1 MVGELVHGKFE
12 DIPHLA
18 TLLVA
23 PPVSIRSLARLMLI
37 AMVVSRPLATT
48 FSLALSLAAAL
59 PLVGPSWL
67 LAVGLRL
74 VARPQVVGVS
84 PRSALGSVQVVFV
97 YVTNRAML
105 QCVFQGV
112 AGMGSRYRLARRPKG
127 SLSVPKRMNF
137 RKRSKRPLTPPPHFR
152 KIILQIF

>member
-23 PPVSIRSLARLMLI
+23 PPVSIRSLARLMLV

-48 FSLALSLAAAL
+48 LSLALSLAAAL

-67 LAVGLRL
+67 LAAGLRL
-74 VARPQVVGVS
+74 VLRPQVVGVS

-97 YVTNRAML
+97 
-105 QCVFQGV
+105 
-112 AGMGSRYRLARRPKG
+112 
-127 SLSVPKRMNF
+127 
-137 RKRSKRPLTPPPHFR
+137 
-152 KIILQIF
+152 